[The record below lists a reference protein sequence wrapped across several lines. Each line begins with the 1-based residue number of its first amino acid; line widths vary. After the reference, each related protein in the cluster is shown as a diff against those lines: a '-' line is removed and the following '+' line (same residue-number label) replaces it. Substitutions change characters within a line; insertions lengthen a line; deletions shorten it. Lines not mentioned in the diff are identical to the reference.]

1 MQPATKS
8 NAVSAS
14 VLSGVSCQRL
24 WRAWADPDLLQQ
36 WFCDH
41 AWGEIH
47 LGGDYYWKFDEF
59 DVQAH
64 SRITELIPEV
74 RMTLESQ
81 GTSVE
86 FHLEAEGH
94 GSRMTVKQQWPAE
107 HAPAA
112 EAMADVR
119 SGWLM
124 SMALMRHY
132 AENYFEQSKQT
143 LLVRRPWP
151 GSFAKVLPF
160 YQDPRELKRWLKVSE
175 RPREI
180 LTDTGQEV
188 CYRWDPAGGVLE
200 CKAFHWA
207 GEQQLALRVTS
218 WSKHYDLSGLKPQL
232 EESLDQLQS
241 LLIS

>member
-1 MQPATKS
+1 MQPTTES

-14 VLSGVSCQRL
+14 VLSFASCDRL
-24 WRAWADPDLLQQ
+24 WRAWADPELLQQ

-41 AWGEIH
+41 AWGDIKV
-47 LGGDYYWKFDEF
+47 GGDYYWQFAEF

-74 RMTLESQ
+74 RMALESQ
-81 GTSVE
+81 GTSVV
-86 FHLEAEGH
+86 FHLAAEGH
-94 GSRMTVKQQWPAE
+94 GSRMTVKQDWQAPPAPPAE
-107 HAPAA
+107 ARA
-112 EAMADVR
+112 EVR

-132 AENYFEQSKQT
+132 AENYFEQPKQT
-143 LLVRRPWP
+143 LLVKRAWT
-151 GSFAKVLPF
+151 GSFAKVLPY
-160 YQDPRELKRWLKVSE
+160 YQDPRELRRWLKVAE

-188 CYRWDPAGGVLE
+188 CYRWDPVGGALE
-200 CKAFHWA
+200 FKAFHWGGA
-207 GEQQLALRVTS
+207 QQLALRVTS
-218 WSKHYDLSGLKPQL
+218 WSKDYDLSFLKPQL
-232 EESLDQLQS
+232 EESLDHLQS